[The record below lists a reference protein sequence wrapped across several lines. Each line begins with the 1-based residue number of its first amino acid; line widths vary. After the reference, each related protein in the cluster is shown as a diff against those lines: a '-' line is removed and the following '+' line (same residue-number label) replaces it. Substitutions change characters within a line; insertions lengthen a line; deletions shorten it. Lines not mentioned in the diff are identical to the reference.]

1 MRDEDERGRV
11 GFGKRG
17 KGYMNKLKH
26 LRVRSDG
33 NHLAFDRH
41 EKPRP
46 FSLLCSIWKFDKKKV
61 SADKRRHRLILRPS
75 VPSCIARPRP
85 HAQTSAILTR

>member
-1 MRDEDERGRV
+1 MRDEDERVRE
-11 GFGKRG
+11 GFGKKG

-41 EKPRP
+41 EKPWP
-46 FSLLCSIWKFDKKKV
+46 FSLLCSIRKI
-61 SADKRRHRLILRPS
+61 R
-75 VPSCIARPRP
+75 
-85 HAQTSAILTR
+85 